1 MMNLLGNSSGKLN
14 LIIRKSTYIFMQ
26 SNDINQTLGSLIL
39 RLWSHIT
46 PMRRKQVAWFYILIL
61 LGTLAEIISLG
72 MVLPFL
78 GALTS
83 PDTIFGHPWAQP
95 FVELLELNSSEQLL
109 LPLSLLFAV
118 TAILSGLTRL
128 SLLWVQ
134 TRLGNN
140 IGNDIGST
148 AYRRTLYQ
156 PYSVH
161 MARNSSEVIA
171 ALMTKVNTTIYF
183 IIIPLFMLLSSLV
196 VVLSVLIF
204 LFILDPLLTFITI
217 LSVSSIYL
225 VVISMSKERLSYNG
239 LVVTEKTTGIA
250 KIIQEGLGGI
260 RDVLIDGL
268 QETYYKIHKRT
279 DGQLRY
285 ALSNIAI
292 MGGAPRPIIEA
303 FSMVLISFLAYS
315 SINSGKD
322 MSLLLPM
329 LGVIAM
335 AAQRLLPLVQQGYSS
350 WTSILGG
357 RESLIDVLKLLDQP
371 MPDFDPADAKLH
383 LPFKKY
389 LSLKDLD
396 FSYIPNGDLVLKKIN
411 LKIMRG
417 SKTGFIGTTGSGKST
432 LLDIIMGLIA
442 PTSGE
447 ICIDDVVLDES
458 NQRNW
463 QSRIAHVPQTVF
475 LTDAS
480 IAENIALG
488 VRKEDIDW
496 VKLRD
501 AGEKAQISS
510 FISSSP
516 QNYETLVGERGMR
529 LSGGQRQRI
538 GIARALYK
546 NCDVLVFDEATSALD
561 NNTEKSVMDAIEGLD
576 KDLTVFMVAHRLS
589 SLENCD
595 QIIEL
600 NEGSIVR
607 TTSYEDI
614 N

>member
-1 MMNLLGNSSGKLN
+1 MQNL
-14 LIIRKSTYIFMQ
+14 KS
-26 SNDINQTLGSLIL
+26 DKTLSSLIL
-39 RLWSHIT
+39 MLWSHIT
-46 PMRRKQVAWFYILIL
+46 PMRRKQVAWFTVLL
-61 LGTLAEIISLG
+61 MLGTVAEIVSLG

-78 GALTS
+78 AVLTS
-83 PDTIFGHPWAQP
+83 PENIFTHPWSQP
-95 FVELLELNSSEQLL
+95 IVELLELNSPEQLI
-109 LPLSLLFAV
+109 LPMSLLFAV

-128 SLLWVQ
+128 SLLWFQ

-156 PYSVH
+156 PYNVH
-161 MARNSSEVIA
+161 MARNSSEIIA
-171 ALMTKVNTTIYF
+171 ALMTKINTTIYY
-183 IIIPLFMLLSSLV
+183 IIIPLFMLLSSTV

-204 LFILDPLLTFITI
+204 LFIIDPVLTFITI
-217 LSVSSIYL
+217 LSLGCIYL
-225 VVISMSKERLSYNG
+225 LVVLLTKERLAYNG
-239 LVVTEKTTGIA
+239 QVVTKKTNDVA
-250 KIIQEGLGGI
+250 KIVQEGLGGI

-268 QETYYKIHKRT
+268 QETYYKIHKRV

-285 ALSNIAI
+285 ALSNITI
-292 MGGAPRPIIEA
+292 MGGAPRPLIEA

-322 MSLLLPM
+322 ISLMLPT

-357 RESLIDVLKLLDQP
+357 RESLIDVLELLDQP
-371 MPDFDPADAKLH
+371 MPDYDVSKAKLY
-383 LPFKKY
+383 LPFENY
-389 LSLKDLD
+389 LSLEDLD
-396 FSYIPNGDLVLKKIN
+396 FSYASDETFVLKKIN
-411 LKIMRG
+411 LKIARG
-417 SKTGFIGTTGSGKST
+417 SKIGFIGTTGSGKST

-442 PTSGE
+442 PTSGK
-447 ICIDDVVLDES
+447 ICVDDIVLDES

-463 QSRIAHVPQTVF
+463 QARIAHVPQTIF
-475 LTDAS
+475 LTDS
-480 IAENIALG
+480 TIAENIALG
-488 VRKEDIDW
+488 SKKENIDW
-496 VKLRD
+496 SKLKEV
-501 AGEKAQISS
+501 GEKAQISD
-510 FISSSP
+510 FIIKSP
-516 QNYETLVGERGMR
+516 EGYETLIGERGVR

>member
-1 MMNLLGNSSGKLN
+1 
-14 LIIRKSTYIFMQ
+14 MQ

-83 PDTIFGHPWAQP
+83 PDTIFGHPWAQL

-516 QNYETLVGERGMR
+516 QDYETLVGERGMR

>member
-1 MMNLLGNSSGKLN
+1 M
-14 LIIRKSTYIFMQ
+14 
-26 SNDINQTLGSLIL
+26 
-39 RLWSHIT
+39 T
-46 PMRRKQVAWFYILIL
+46 PMRQKQVAWFTILLL

-78 GALTS
+78 GVLTS

-95 FVELLELNSSEQLL
+95 FLELLEINSPEQLL
-109 LPLSLLFAV
+109 FPFSLLFAV
-118 TAILSGLTRL
+118 TAILSGLTRF

-204 LFILDPLLTFITI
+204 LFILDPYLTFITI
-217 LSVSSIYL
+217 LSVGSMYL
-225 VVISMSKERLSYNG
+225 VVVSVTKKRLSDNG
-239 LVVTEKTTGIA
+239 LVVTEKTSGTA

-268 QETYYKIHKRT
+268 QETYYKTHKRT
-279 DGQLRY
+279 DGELRY
-285 ALSNIAI
+285 ALSNITI

-357 RESLIDVLKLLDQP
+357 RESLIDVLELLDQP
-371 MPDFDPADAKLH
+371 MPDCDLTDAKLH
-383 LPFKKY
+383 LPFEKC

-396 FSYIPNGDLVLKKIN
+396 FSYVANGTPILKKIN

-417 SKTGFIGTTGSGKST
+417 SKTGFIGITGSGKST

-442 PTSGE
+442 PTSGK
-447 ICIDDVVLDES
+447 ICIDEVVLDES

-463 QSRIAHVPQTVF
+463 QSRVAHVPQTVF

-488 VRKEDIDW
+488 VRKEDIDRF
-496 VKLRD
+496 KLTD
-501 AGEKAQISS
+501 VGVKAQISS
-510 FISSSP
+510 FISSLP
-516 QNYETLVGERGMR
+516 QGYDTLVGERGMR

-546 NCDVLVFDEATSALD
+546 NCDVLIFDEATSALD
-561 NNTEKSVMDAIEGLD
+561 NKTETSVMDAINGLGGG
-576 KDLTVFMVAHRLS
+576 LTVFMVAHRTSTLQ
-589 SLENCD
+589 NCD
-595 QIIEL
+595 QIVEL
-600 NEGSIVR
+600 SEGSLKRI
-607 TTSYEDI
+607 TSYEDI
-614 N
+614 D

>member
-1 MMNLLGNSSGKLN
+1 
-14 LIIRKSTYIFMQ
+14 MQ

-516 QNYETLVGERGMR
+516 QDYETLVGERGMR